1 MPENEWRSLDDW
13 LATADMELNATVN
26 IKFMHAAAF
35 FSVGQFFF
43 SPFQWLY
50 YIVVGPLLFFHYFPV
65 PF

>member
-35 FSVGQFFF
+35 FSVGQFF
-43 SPFQWLY
+43 S
-50 YIVVGPLLFFHYFPV
+50 LLSNGYTT
-65 PF
+65 